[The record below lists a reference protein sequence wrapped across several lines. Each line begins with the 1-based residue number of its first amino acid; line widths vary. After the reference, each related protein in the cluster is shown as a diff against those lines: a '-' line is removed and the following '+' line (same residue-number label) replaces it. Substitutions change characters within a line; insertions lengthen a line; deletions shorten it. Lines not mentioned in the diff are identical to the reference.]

1 MTNVTIGNRS
11 AFHPI
16 DPAQLS
22 QKPRMHPIKVII
34 PTKPQPVI
42 TASSAALPKATVDPT
57 NPKAADKTSQVAK
70 DQSIAYSSPKKSTTP
85 KEFSPGRRTPGRKI
99 SPNELSAP
107 HRNHYMDAL
116 DQHGEAVHFGSPA
129 AKMIAGKELQKIRK
143 AEKFGKPKH
152 TLLPLEYGSPRKTMD
167 RIRDAGGVVVGFDG
181 MIQSPGGT
189 KFKAA
194 KVTDPKTGS
203 QKFVLYPTEE
213 NPGAVVVNGSQLG
226 RIFREIDSTS
236 GSSCDD
242 ILRRISPLS
251 RTPTP
256 PSLSSL
262 SRRSSSTQSL
272 PMDVALAP
280 AASSKRTRFDERSSP
295 DLGNSTEV
303 PKKRK
308 PVVVKRKDQNSI
320 PKK

>member
-1 MTNVTIGNRS
+1 MTHLTLSTQS

-22 QKPRMHPIKVII
+22 QKPRMCPIKVII
-34 PTKPQPVI
+34 PTKLQPGI
-42 TASSAALPKATVDPT
+42 AASSAALPKITANPT

-70 DQSIAYSSPKKSTTP
+70 DQSVVYSSPKKSASP
-85 KEFSPGRRTPGRKI
+85 RELSPGRRTPGRKI
-99 SPNELSAP
+99 SPQELSAP

-116 DQHGEAVHFGSPA
+116 DQHGEAVHFGSPS
-129 AKMIAGKELQKIRK
+129 AKMIGGKELQKIRK
-143 AEKFGKPKH
+143 AEKYGKPKH

-167 RIRDAGGVVVGFDG
+167 RIKKAGGVVVGYDG

-194 KVTDPKTGS
+194 KVTDPNTGS

-213 NPGAVVVNGSQLG
+213 NPGAVVVDGSQLG
-226 RIFREIDSTS
+226 RIFREIDSRS

-242 ILRRISPLS
+242 ILKRISPLS

-256 PSLSSL
+256 PSLALS
-262 SRRSSSTQSL
+262 SRRNSSTQSL
-272 PMDVALAP
+272 PMDVASAP

-295 DLGNSTEV
+295 DSGNSTEV

-308 PVVVKRKDQNSI
+308 LVVVKRKDQNPI